1 MADRKNRTTKVLA
14 AAVAVLTFAAVFLY
28 VKGIAPQKI
37 NGLRIYQTEPFVQ
50 QDDGTE
56 QRVDT
61 YLYEAQFMPG
71 GEEFYIRKTENTDW
85 EYLMQGSWSFVEG
98 SLNEFLLT
106 DKESGRGVV
115 VTIRDKDFYF
125 YDEARGK
132 IEHFIRKS

>member
-1 MADRKNRTTKVLA
+1 M
-14 AAVAVLTFAAVFLY
+14 
-28 VKGIAPQKI
+28 
-37 NGLRIYQTEPFVQ
+37 
-50 QDDGTE
+50 
-56 QRVDT
+56 DT

-71 GEEFYIRKTENTDW
+71 GKEFYIRKTENTDW
-85 EYLMQGSWSFVEG
+85 EYLMQGSCSFVEG

-115 VTIRDKDFYF
+115 VMIRDKDFYF